1 MAHDVFISYSNK
13 DKTTADAICAALEV
27 NGIRCWIAPR
37 DILPGS
43 DWGEAIIDAIHA
55 CRAMLL
61 IFSSNSNTSPQI
73 KREVERAVNA
83 GIPVVPVRIEDVLPS
98 KTLEYFISTQ
108 HWLDALTPPM
118 EQHLQ
123 YLVTTMRAM
132 LVQKPDGTEASV
144 REPQLKPPPA
154 VAPVTP
160 PPVAAPPLV
169 ATPAAVSPARKFV
182 WPLVIGLLV
191 LAVGAGTVAGVL
203 WRRGDRPAPMAVA
216 VKPPEKPPAP
226 AATPAPVPAPA
237 SPAAEP
243 EDKTKAAQDYAKQS
257 ETAQDFQQK
266 IGLISK
272 AIDLAP
278 TAEDKSR
285 FYERRGEY
293 YFQNKDND
301 KAIDDLTKA
310 LALIQ
315 PFELLPKHEIYE
327 KRGLAYREKG
337 DLEKA
342 RQDFQAALNDDYL
355 KTRSDTYQAH
365 LDKIN
370 AQLPAPP
377 TAPPA
382 TPQAVTPPSPPP
394 APVTAAPGSAGT
406 WPWTSQ
412 RLITEYDLQG
422 LSLRDLELM
431 RNEIYARH
439 GWVFNRQDLRRYF
452 EGQSWY
458 RPKGGPANREEA
470 NRLATAEMSGLER
483 RNVQIIQALENRIKR

>member
-61 IFSSNSNTSPQI
+61 IFSSSSNTSPQI

-98 KTLEYFISTQ
+98 KSMEYFISTQ

-132 LVQKPDGTEASV
+132 LARKPDGSEAAV
-144 REPQLKPPPA
+144 REPQIKPPPA
-154 VAPVTP
+154 AAAVTP
-160 PPVAAPPLV
+160 PPVLAP
-169 ATPAAVSPARKFV
+169 APAASSPGRKFA
-182 WPLVIGLLV
+182 WPVVIGLLV
-191 LAVGAGTVAGVL
+191 LAVAAATVAGVL
-203 WRRGDRPAPMAVA
+203 WRRGDRPATPPVA
-216 VKPPEKPPAP
+216 VKPPEKPPA
-226 AATPAPVPAPA
+226 AGQVLTP
-237 SPAAEP
+237 AEP
-243 EDKTKAAQDYAKQS
+243 EDKAKAALDYANKSQ
-257 ETAQDFQQK
+257 AAPDFQQK

-278 TAEDKSR
+278 TAQDKSR
-285 FYERRGEY
+285 FYEMRGEY
-293 YFQNKDND
+293 YFQNQDYD
-301 KAIDDLTKA
+301 KAIDDLSKA
-310 LALIQ
+310 LMLIR
-315 PFELLPKHEIYE
+315 PYELLPKHEIYE

-342 RQDFQAALNDDYL
+342 RQDFQEALNADYL
-355 KTRSDTYQAH
+355 KTNSEKYQAYI
-365 LDKIN
+365 DKIT
-370 AQLPAPP
+370 AQLPAPA

-382 TPQAVTPPSPPP
+382 VAPPPIPAAPAPEPPS
-394 APVTAAPGSAGT
+394 GSGN

-412 RLITEYDLQG
+412 RLVSENDLQG
-422 LSLRDLELM
+422 LSPRDLELM

-439 GWVFNRQDLRRYF
+439 GWVFRRPDLRRYF
-452 EGQSWY
+452 ESQPWY
-458 RPKGGPANREEA
+458 RPNNDGLANRMIEA
-470 NRLATAEMSGLER
+470 GLSGVER
-483 RNVQIIQALENRIKR
+483 RNVQIIQELEKRLKR